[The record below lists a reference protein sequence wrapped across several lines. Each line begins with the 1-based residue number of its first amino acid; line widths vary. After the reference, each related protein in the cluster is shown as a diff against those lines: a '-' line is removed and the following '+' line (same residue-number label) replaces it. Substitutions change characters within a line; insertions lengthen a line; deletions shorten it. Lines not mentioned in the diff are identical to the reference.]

1 MATYINGSKPSLNP
15 KDPNLDIEANKKL
28 ANINTEGIM
37 ENGAGRIYM
46 TQSLVDSTTTTS
58 TNTMVV
64 SSTATT
70 VNSSCCRGVD
80 LVTSVTDNTT
90 PAVDYIN
97 VKDNKEEIFLPV
109 VYIDNFG
116 NIKEIVRSSSRN
128 DTYHGTEFV
137 LEPAVDGQ
145 NPD

>member
-46 TQSLVDSTTTTS
+46 TQSLVDSTTTTFSSANLVAS
-58 TNTMVV
+58 T
-64 SSTATT
+64 STTI
-70 VNSSCCRGVD
+70 NSSCCERVD
-80 LVTSVTDNTT
+80 LVTSVTDDLSTALT
-90 PAVDYIN
+90 AIDVQ
-97 VKDNKEEIFLPV
+97 DNKEEIFLPV

>member
-1 MATYINGSKPSLNP
+1 MVA
-15 KDPNLDIEANKKL
+15 
-28 ANINTEGIM
+28 
-37 ENGAGRIYM
+37 
-46 TQSLVDSTTTTS
+46 S
-58 TNTMVV
+58 TNTTTN
-64 SSTATT
+64 ST
-70 VNSSCCRGVD
+70 CCRD
-80 LVTSVTDNTT
+80 TNLVTSVTDNTA
-90 PAVDYIN
+90 PAIDSIDVQ
-97 VKDNKEEIFLPV
+97 DNKEEIFLPV

>member
-15 KDPNLDIEANKKL
+15 KNPNLDIGANKKL

-37 ENGAGRIYM
+37 ENAAGRIYM
-46 TQSLVDSTTTTS
+46 TQSLVNSTTTTS
-58 TNTMVV
+58 GGKMVV
-64 SSTATT
+64 SSTMTT
-70 VNSSCCRGVD
+70 TNSTCCRD
-80 LVTSVTDNTT
+80 TNLVTAVTDNTT
-90 PAVDYIN
+90 LALDSVD
-97 VKDNKEEIFLPV
+97 VQDNKEEIFLPV

>member
-46 TQSLVDSTTTTS
+46 TQSLVDSTTTTFG
-58 TNTMVV
+58 TKMMV
-64 SSTATT
+64 SSTLTT
-70 VNSSCCRGVD
+70 TNSECCRGTD

-90 PAVDYIN
+90 PAIDSIDVQ
-97 VKDNKEEIFLPV
+97 DNKEEIFLPV

>member
-46 TQSLVDSTTTTS
+46 TQSLVDSTTTTFG
-58 TNTMVV
+58 TKMMV
-64 SSTATT
+64 SSTITT
-70 VNSSCCRGVD
+70 TTSECCRGTD

-90 PAVDYIN
+90 PAIDSIDVQ
-97 VKDNKEEIFLPV
+97 DNKEEIFLPV

>member
-46 TQSLVDSTTTTS
+46 TQSLVDSTTTTFG
-58 TNTMVV
+58 TKMMV
-64 SSTATT
+64 SSTLTT
-70 VNSSCCRGVD
+70 TTSECCRGTD

-90 PAVDYIN
+90 PAIDSIDVQ
-97 VKDNKEEIFLPV
+97 DNKEEIFLPV

>member
-1 MATYINGSKPSLNP
+1 MATYISGSKPSLNP
-15 KDPNLDIEANKKL
+15 KDPNLDIGANKKL

-46 TQSLVDSTTTTS
+46 TQSLVNSTTTTS
-58 TNTMVV
+58 GGKMVV
-64 SSTATT
+64 SSTMTT
-70 VNSSCCRGVD
+70 TNSTCCRD
-80 LVTSVTDNTT
+80 TNLVTAVTDNTT
-90 PAVDYIN
+90 LALNSVD
-97 VKDNKEEIFLPV
+97 VQDNKEEIFLPV

-116 NIKEIVRSSSRN
+116 NIKEIARSSSRN
-128 DTYHGTEFV
+128 DSYHGTEFI

>member
-1 MATYINGSKPSLNP
+1 MPTYISGSKPSLNP
-15 KDPNLDIEANKKL
+15 KDPNLDIGANKKL

-37 ENGAGRIYM
+37 ENAAGRIYM
-46 TQSLVDSTTTTS
+46 TQSLVHSTSTTS
-58 TNTMVV
+58 GGKMVV
-64 SSTATT
+64 SSTLTT
-70 VNSSCCRGVD
+70 TNNTCCRNTN

-90 PAVDYIN
+90 LALDSVD

-128 DTYHGTEFV
+128 DSYNGTEFI

>member
-15 KDPNLDIEANKKL
+15 KDPNLDIGANKKL

-37 ENGAGRIYM
+37 ENAAGRIYM
-46 TQSLVDSTTTTS
+46 TQSLVDSTTATS

-70 VNSSCCRGVD
+70 VNSSCCRDTD

-90 PAVDYIN
+90 LALDSVD
-97 VKDNKEEIFLPV
+97 VQDNKEEIFLPV

>member
-128 DTYHGTEFV
+128 DTYHGTEFI

>member
-37 ENGAGRIYM
+37 ENGAGSIYM
-46 TQSLVDSTTTTS
+46 SQIVEPIS
-58 TNTMVV
+58 
-64 SSTATT
+64 
-70 VNSSCCRGVD
+70 
-80 LVTSVTDNTT
+80 
-90 PAVDYIN
+90 
-97 VKDNKEEIFLPV
+97 KEEAFLPV